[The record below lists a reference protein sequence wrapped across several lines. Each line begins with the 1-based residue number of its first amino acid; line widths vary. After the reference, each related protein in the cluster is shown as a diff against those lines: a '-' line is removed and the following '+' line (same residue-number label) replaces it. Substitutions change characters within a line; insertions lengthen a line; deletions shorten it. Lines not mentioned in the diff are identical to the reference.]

1 MRISDWSSDVCSSDL
16 RRTLV
21 ADLMGREAGAGHR
34 TPPLQGEATI
44 AAAPRERQGGLY
56 GAPLMERPSA
66 PVAGGLAGGGDTVGG
81 ADHDDGER
89 VGLVELLG
97 DALGLLQGHRLDVAV
112 ALFQV
117 VDASVLDLHA
127 HEHAG
132 DIVGAAEAQRNR
144 AGEVALGGDR

>member
-1 MRISDWSSDVCSSDL
+1 
-16 RRTLV
+16 
-21 ADLMGREAGAGHR
+21 MGREAGAGHR

-81 ADHDDGER
+81 ADHDDVGR

-97 DALGLLQGHRLDVAV
+97 DPLCLLQGATPAVAV
-112 ALFQV
+112 AGFPV
-117 VDASVLDLHA
+117 VDAAV
-127 HEHAG
+127 
-132 DIVGAAEAQRNR
+132 R
-144 AGEVALGGDR
+144 ALASREQAVRSEERQDGTKR

>member
-1 MRISDWSSDVCSSDL
+1 
-16 RRTLV
+16 
-21 ADLMGREAGAGHR
+21 MGREAGAGHR

-117 VDASVLDLHA
+117 VDAAVRSE
-127 HEHAG
+127 EHTS
-132 DIVGAAEAQRNR
+132 ELQSLMRNSYAVFCLTNKKYAYR
-144 AGEVALGGDR
+144 I

>member
-1 MRISDWSSDVCSSDL
+1 
-16 RRTLV
+16 
-21 ADLMGREAGAGHR
+21 MG
-34 TPPLQGEATI
+34 
-44 AAAPRERQGGLY
+44 
-56 GAPLMERPSA
+56 RPSA
-66 PVAGGLAGGGDTVGG
+66 PVAGGLGGGGDTVGG

-117 VDASVLDLHA
+117 VDAEVLDLHA

-132 DIVGAAEAQRNR
+132 DIVGAAAAQRKR
-144 AGEVALGGDR
+144 AGEVALGGVQLIGGRYLLFHAPAPLADEVEGCADPRVLGRGADVDLVTLFVASEVPR

>member
-81 ADHDDGER
+81 ADHADGAR
-89 VGLVELLG
+89 VGLGELLG
-97 DALGLLQGHRLDVAV
+97 HALGLLQGPRPELPV
-112 ALFQV
+112 ALFP
-117 VDASVLDLHA
+117 
-127 HEHAG
+127 
-132 DIVGAAEAQRNR
+132 VGGA
-144 AGEVALGGDR
+144 

>member
-16 RRTLV
+16 
-21 ADLMGREAGAGHR
+21 
-34 TPPLQGEATI
+34 
-44 AAAPRERQGGLY
+44 
-56 GAPLMERPSA
+56 
-66 PVAGGLAGGGDTVGG
+66 

-117 VDASVLDLHA
+117 VDAEVLDLHA

-132 DIVGAAEAQRNR
+132 DIVGAAEAQRKR
-144 AGEVALGGDR
+144 AGAVGRASCRERVCEYVENSVVVVSIQKKEK